1 MDAMEVDSGGGS
13 GATST
18 KIATPTGS
26 KVVTVATSNDAT
38 AAEPAEP
45 SPDWLGLARAAKG
58 KANGQVVVKYGHY
71 KTAFPYSLVSTAGG
85 RQWRCVQWK
94 DIDEEYALSFV
105 FQGDPHVHVRCYPP
119 GTDSSSDPEA
129 TPVMPMAV
137 GEKFTDGD
145 TGERDASQDEMFF
158 FLAGTGTVEGES
170 FLIEVEEDEEAG
182 IGGVAEGGGGG
193 GINFATAEELGLSAS
208 PGGAGGV
215 GGGARSEG
223 CSCLYGNPCMDQY
236 VCLDWA
242 NRFEV
247 AKKNGWKEG

>member
-215 GGGARSEG
+215 GL
-223 CSCLYGNPCMDQY
+223 C
-236 VCLDWA
+236 
-242 NRFEV
+242 
-247 AKKNGWKEG
+247 